1 MESYFFVRYLIH
13 QTTTKHQNT
22 MKVITNG
29 WGTEIFNDKA
39 SETTYESLQIQVKSK
54 VYSITIARGR
64 NNYYFIRLE
73 NGNRMGGKNFATLDL
88 AIDSYKSIEMKA
100 ALMQIR

>member
-1 MESYFFVRYLIH
+1 MQLI
-13 QTTTKHQNT
+13 T
-22 MKVITNG
+22 ING
-29 WGTEIFNDKA
+29 WGTEIFNEKEI
-39 SETTYESLQIQVKSK
+39 ETTYETLQIQVKSK

>member
-1 MESYFFVRYLIH
+1 
-13 QTTTKHQNT
+13 

-39 SETTYESLQIQVKSK
+39 TETTYESLQIQVKSK